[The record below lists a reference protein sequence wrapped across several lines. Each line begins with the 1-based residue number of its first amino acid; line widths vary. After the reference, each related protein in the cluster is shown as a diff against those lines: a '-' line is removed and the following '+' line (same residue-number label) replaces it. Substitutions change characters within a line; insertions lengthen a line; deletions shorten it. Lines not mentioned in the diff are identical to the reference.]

1 MVAKNLTLRLATL
14 ADCGT
19 IAAMSRDLIEHGL
32 GWSWTPQRVARHIR
46 NKDTAT
52 IVACDSDKVIGF
64 AIMYFGEEH
73 AHLNLLAV
81 RPQYQRG
88 GIGRRLIAWLRE
100 SCLVAGVAVIYCELR
115 ASNATGRSFYKAF
128 GFEETGTVP
137 RYYFGVEA
145 ALCMALRLRAETRAS

>member
-1 MVAKNLTLRLATL
+1 MVAKN
-14 ADCGT
+14 
-19 IAAMSRDLIEHGL
+19 
-32 GWSWTPQRVARHIR
+32 
-46 NKDTAT
+46 
-52 IVACDSDKVIGF
+52 
-64 AIMYFGEEH
+64 

-115 ASNATGRSFYKAF
+115 ASNANGRSFYKAF

>member
-14 ADCGT
+14 ADSGA
-19 IAAMSRDLIEHGL
+19 IAAMSRDLVEHGL

-52 IVACDSDKVIGF
+52 VVACEADKVIGF

-81 RPQYQRG
+81 RPAYQRS
-88 GIGRRLIAWLRE
+88 GIGARLVGWLRD
-100 SCLVAGVAVIYCELR
+100 SCMVAGLAVIYCELR
-115 ASNATGRSFYKAF
+115 ASNAGGRSFYLSL
-128 GFEETGTVP
+128 GFSETGTVP

-145 ALCMALRLRAETRAS
+145 ALCMALRLRPETQAS